1 MENKE
6 IIDLIVK
13 CVFAVV
19 SVIVTTYIIPLLKS
33 YIESQKLDDL
43 MIFIEKCVQSAEKLY
58 TPEEWKIKKDY
69 VRQLALNKLNSL
81 GIEMTA
87 ESLDALI
94 EGFVKE
100 VKG

>member
-1 MENKE
+1 MR
-6 IIDLIVK
+6 
-13 CVFAVV
+13 FAVV

-58 TPEEWKIKKDY
+58 TPEECKIKKDY

>member
-1 MENKE
+1 MNKE
-6 IIDLIVK
+6 LIDLIVK

-58 TPEEWKIKKDY
+58 TPEERKIKKDY